1 MGAGRA
7 VAVVVADRSGDGPDP
22 LAPVLGVPA
31 LVRAIRGLLASGA
44 VGEVAVVVRPRTCR
58 AAVRVL
64 DGLPVGVYPDARA
77 AVDAVARSRADG
89 SAILLHDAARALA
102 PPLLAGAV
110 SRAVDDGADVAV
122 PVLALAD
129 TVKRVGLDGLVT
141 AGPDRTVLRVV
152 QTPQAYRPDLL
163 TDDLLHRVLVDGP
176 VGHAWAAVGVP
187 VATVPGHP
195 LAFAVRTAWDR
206 ELAEMLAEDPVRVA
220 P

>member
-22 LAPVLGVPA
+22 LAPMIGVPA
-31 LVRAIRGLLASGA
+31 LVRAVRGLLVSGA

-58 AAVRVL
+58 AAARVL
-64 DGLPVGVYPDARA
+64 DGLPVGVYPDAGA
-77 AVDAVARSRADG
+77 AVDAIARTRAEA
-89 SAILLHDAARALA
+89 SAVLLHDAARALA
-102 PPLLAGAV
+102 PPVLAGTV

-141 AGPDRTVLRVV
+141 AGPDRGVLRVV
-152 QTPQAYRPDLL
+152 QTPQAYRPGLL
-163 TDDLLHRVLVDGP
+163 TDDLLLRVLVDGP
-176 VGHAWAAVGVP
+176 VEHAWAAVGAP

-195 LAFAVRTAWDR
+195 LAFAVRTSWDR
-206 ELAEMLAEDPVRVA
+206 ELAGMLADDPVRVA